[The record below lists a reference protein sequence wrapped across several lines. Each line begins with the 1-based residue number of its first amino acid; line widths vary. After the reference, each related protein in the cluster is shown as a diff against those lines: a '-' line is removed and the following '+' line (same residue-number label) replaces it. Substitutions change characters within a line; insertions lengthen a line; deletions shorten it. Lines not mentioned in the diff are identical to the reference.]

1 MKVNTKQKFFETL
14 RQSMIALAFNIF
26 GIVAGA
32 IVAYQL
38 GLFRQVSW
46 AIAVF
51 PPVLSARGVI
61 AGSFCGRLSTGL
73 HLGTVEPRF
82 FGNTKSF
89 YLLFQAIIVLTLEAS
104 ITMSLVAI
112 LFGSFFLGIPVSDF
126 FSILG
131 VVLATMGLSLV
142 TISPITM
149 IISFLS
155 FKHGLDPDITLY
167 PVGSTISDLLITTI
181 YILVVNLFLFG
192 SGGQYLIVF
201 LGLLLLFVA
210 AYFLRKNV
218 RKLEFAKTVRES
230 LLVLVFVAFIANV
243 TGSTLG
249 KIAQSEGER
258 REIFTVYPAL
268 ISIMGAIG
276 SVVGSTATTKL
287 ALGTLKSSLSSIR
300 NHAMEISGV
309 WIASLIM
316 FFTNS
321 ILSLVIQGLFTLP
334 NFLRFT
340 ALLLSVNLVAAS
352 FIIIISYSV
361 AVLTYQ
367 KGLDPDNFVIPIE
380 SSLADSITTIS
391 MLFSLS
397 IIG

>member
-1 MKVNTKQKFFETL
+1 V
-14 RQSMIALAFNIF
+14 
-26 GIVAGA
+26 
-32 IVAYQL
+32 
-38 GLFRQVSW
+38 GLV
-46 AIAVF
+46 
-51 PPVLSARGVI
+51 
-61 AGSFCGRLSTGL
+61 
-73 HLGTVEPRF
+73 
-82 FGNTKSF
+82 
-89 YLLFQAIIVLTLEAS
+89 
-104 ITMSLVAI
+104 
-112 LFGSFFLGIPVSDF
+112 
-126 FSILG
+126 
-131 VVLATMGLSLV
+131 
-142 TISPITM
+142 
-149 IISFLS
+149 
-155 FKHGLDPDITLY
+155 
-167 PVGSTISDLLITTI
+167 
-181 YILVVNLFLFG
+181 
-192 SGGQYLIVF
+192 
-201 LGLLLLFVA
+201 LLFVA

-218 RKLEFAKTVRES
+218 RKPEFAKTVRES

-316 FFTNS
+316 FFINS